1 MSSVRPLR
9 ACVSS
14 EAWRLARG
22 RGVRAGLRAAGA
34 AGGRSLKGSLKG
46 SRLPAV
52 ESSREGKHHTIHVH
66 VGPTIVHCVP
76 SPECAVTHV
85 HTVTERE

>member
-34 AGGRSLKGSLKG
+34 AGGRSLKGYLKVLLKALG
-46 SRLPAV
+46 SRV
-52 ESSREGKHHTIHVH
+52 SRAPVRANIIRSTYML
-66 VGPTIVHCVP
+66 VP
-76 SPECAVTHV
+76 P
-85 HTVTERE
+85 

>member
-34 AGGRSLKGSLKG
+34 AGGVGGPLMLKGSLKG
-46 SRLPAV
+46 SV
-52 ESSREGKHHTIHVH
+52 GSRVSRAPVRANIIRSTYML
-66 VGPTIVHCVP
+66 VP
-76 SPECAVTHV
+76 P
-85 HTVTERE
+85 